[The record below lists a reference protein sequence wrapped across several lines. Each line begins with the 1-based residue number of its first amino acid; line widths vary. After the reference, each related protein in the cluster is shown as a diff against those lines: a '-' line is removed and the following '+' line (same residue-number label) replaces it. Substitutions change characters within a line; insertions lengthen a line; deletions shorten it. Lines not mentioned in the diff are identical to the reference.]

1 MFYGSLSAMRQMVD
15 VTGEVEMGLVQ
26 ITRVMN
32 DISINTDELR
42 RSLIQLGKDYGM
54 VWSDVESI
62 ATRWAQAGYNAEE
75 VIRLT
80 ETSLL
85 ALNTAELDA
94 RLVYRR
100 SNRQLLDL
108 TG

>member
-1 MFYGSLSAMRQMVD
+1 MVD

-62 ATRWAQAGYNAEE
+62 ATKVGH
-75 VIRLT
+75 RLGIT
-80 ETSLL
+80 QKKLSGLPKL
-85 ALNTAELDA
+85 
-94 RLVYRR
+94 RY
-100 SNRQLLDL
+100 
-108 TG
+108 